1 VNAKLLRVL
10 LTHVTDNPAL
20 LDLTTYAEHRPS
32 GDIVADLAGRA
43 LLESDWTLVADKT
56 FRSPDGE
63 REVCEGWAIEDEA
76 QALLDVTDDD
86 LWANRDLECL
96 FTITGND
103 EAVRRLRELTETA
116 EAVRVPHGS

>member
-1 VNAKLLRVL
+1 MNAKLLRVL
-10 LTHVTDNPAL
+10 LTHVTDHPSL
-20 LDLTTYAEHRPS
+20 LDLTTYAEYRPS
-32 GDIVADLAGRA
+32 GDIVADLAGRT

-56 FRSPDGE
+56 FLSPGGE

-96 FTITGND
+96 FTITDPD
-103 EAVRRLRELTETA
+103 EAVRRLTALTEAA
-116 EAVRVPHGS
+116 EAVKVNG